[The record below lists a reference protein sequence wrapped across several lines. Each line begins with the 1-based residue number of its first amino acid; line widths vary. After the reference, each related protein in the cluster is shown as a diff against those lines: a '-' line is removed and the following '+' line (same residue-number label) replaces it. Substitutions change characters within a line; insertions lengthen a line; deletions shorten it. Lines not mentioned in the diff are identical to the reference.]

1 MANAKKAIT
10 QSELKSRLEHLLFAD
25 IANFWLDLYR
35 QKYRQLVDDLAK
47 WELLQNMPDD
57 EDQDLWLLSQAIA
70 FLRHQVE
77 NKQHSLQKL
86 DVGYH
91 LFIERLSHAEI
102 SAEREFHIL
111 DYAQQLGATTEQLR
125 QDKLAFNRWFDEGA
139 VINRYQDIVADIE
152 QTLKFLIG
160 KLGDLSNRYLI
171 KSANNIAKAWQTLNL
186 ESFFLQLLTKT
197 TNEHVRNALYRAL
210 ANQVQLIHNHQSD
223 PELSASLIETLVLAL
238 EDSNTPHLARLDILE
253 ILIHQRPTYI
263 RAFMQQLINHTDECQ
278 LSDQQ
283 RLFIL
288 AALPK
293 ILTSQIKLSQLCE
306 SLLMQLAEHSY
317 PRVRQSV
324 IEQANDYSLSFLQ
337 QLLTKRLKLETV
349 DAVRFTL
356 VKQLSSPRLNRD
368 NFAFELWWQL
378 LKGDESVAIKRLALE
393 LSARMMLN
401 QQLETTEPEK
411 VFSQYVNYLNE
422 RLSCEPELAIRR
434 FISRTR
440 EQLVAFQHQNIM
452 AQLEQTLA
460 NSANVS
466 QFDADLDEELLG
478 RLLSRKAQ
486 QNEGYNVSKDKLT
499 WQIRSGYRYAFRAWR
514 FIHEWRNPSTDKR
527 QSFNH
532 SKARKPSAFMHVP
545 SCSVA
550 EISATNVPGEPLFN
564 TNEYS
569 ARPHLPLPDFLLSVL
584 SQDNLKQPAKTYTPD
599 GILLVTPPKSL
610 LQRIKSY
617 FWLTINIDSLD
628 ALRKGNEIEQNNY
641 LEALKQ
647 HGFSFQFKAYGEQ
660 LGCAFAVE
668 PGINKLFNKLSISPL
683 LVSVWLNFKE
693 YLYSIYQNSIGQL
706 IFFVVGFMVY
716 FWGRH
721 IRISRRIKTDRRA
734 IPVSIGGWGT
744 RGKSG
749 TERLKA
755 ALFSSLALKV
765 ITKTTGCEATLI
777 YARSNGEQ
785 FEVPIFRPFDKA
797 SIWEQSD
804 VLHFAKNVKADVF
817 LWECMGL
824 TPRYV
829 KILRQWM
836 QDNFSTITNAYP
848 DHEDILGPTGF
859 DVAKEMANFI
869 APNSQ
874 VFTSEQTMFPILDK
888 DALQKNST
896 LIQSHWGEGYQIT
909 PDIKALYPYE
919 EHPDNIAL
927 VCKMAAHIGLGKDF
941 VFKETA
947 QRIVP
952 DIGVLQHFSPAPF
965 AGFSMSFVNSMSANE
980 RLATIEN
987 WRRLDLFSLSKDP
1000 NKQTIALIN
1009 NRNDRVA
1016 RSKVFAHILAEDL
1029 PFDKMVVIGT
1039 NVDGF
1044 YSYYLQAFSERFQ
1057 RIITNN
1063 DSHELELL
1071 CAQLHCIKSTN
1082 ELAMIISSA
1091 LEHHYPVDEFTDLTS
1106 VELFTNWLNEH
1117 AGALTTQQQASLL
1130 DIFNHYLNYQQIK
1143 PLLSELQNNQQQ
1155 LEKILLQLV
1164 KSKCILITN
1173 PKVTPDQLT
1182 LKLASL
1188 ARPNC
1193 HQVIIGMQNIKGA
1206 GLGYVYSWQQWQ
1218 KIHDSVKTLL
1228 DNSCSASLFKKTL
1241 TRLSLIN
1248 SFSHLEYAYLNNALV
1263 DIKKMHHA
1271 QNEYSQ
1277 AELVHITE
1285 RLNKHQPHG
1294 NEQTDDKQQGPI
1306 ARFATQVA
1314 ESFLDAGAAVKR
1326 KKVAN
1331 QVYKD
1336 IAAQR
1341 ITLEKAITVLAKL
1354 NRNQKPGWLTF
1365 SNKDNN

>member
-1 MANAKKAIT
+1 MATVKKAIT
-10 QSELKSRLEHLLFAD
+10 QSKLKSRLEHLLFAD

-35 QKYRQLVDDLAK
+35 QKYRQLVDDLAQ
-47 WELLQNMPDD
+47 WELLQNIPED
-57 EDQDLWLLSQAIA
+57 EDQDTWLLGQAIA

-77 NKQHSLQKL
+77 NKQHSLQQL
-86 DVGYH
+86 DAGYQ

-111 DYAQQLGATTEQLR
+111 DYAQQLGATPEQLH

-139 VINRYQDIVADIE
+139 VINRYQDVVADIE

-160 KLGDLSNRYLI
+160 KLGDLSNRYLT
-171 KSANNIAKAWQTLNL
+171 KSTQDIAKAWQTLNL

-197 TNEHVRNALYRAL
+197 DNEHVRNALYRAL
-210 ANQVQLIHNHQSD
+210 ANQVQLIHNHNSD
-223 PELSASLIETLVLAL
+223 PELSANLIETLVLAL
-238 EDSNTPHLARLDILE
+238 EDTSTPHLARLDILE

-263 RAFMQQLINHTDECQ
+263 RAFMQQLISQDDNCQ
-278 LSDQQ
+278 LDEQQ

-293 ILTSQIKLSQLCE
+293 ILISQTKLTQLCE
-306 SLLMQLAEHSY
+306 RLLMELAEHRF

-324 IEQANDYSLSFLQ
+324 IEQANHFSLNFLQ
-337 QLLTKRLKLETV
+337 QLLTTRLQVETV

-356 VKQLSSPRLNRD
+356 VKQLSSPRLNSD
-368 NFAFELWWQL
+368 HFAFDLWWQL
-378 LKGDESVAIKRLALE
+378 LKGNESIAIKRLALE
-393 LSARMMLN
+393 LTARMMLN
-401 QQLETTEPEK
+401 QQLETTEPDS
-411 VFSQYVNYLNE
+411 VFTTYINCLNE

-440 EQLVAFQHQNIM
+440 EQLVAFQHQNKM
-452 AQLEQTLA
+452 AQLEQTLPNTA
-460 NSANVS
+460 TLS
-466 QFDADLDEELLG
+466 QFDDDIDEELLG

-486 QNEGYNVSKDKLT
+486 QSEGYNVSKDKQT
-499 WQIRSGYRYAFRAWR
+499 WRIRSGYRFAFRAWR

-532 SKARKPSAFMHVP
+532 STARKPSAFMHVP
-545 SCSVA
+545 SCTVA
-550 EISATNVPGEPLFN
+550 EISATNVPGEPLFD
-564 TNEYS
+564 TDEYS
-569 ARPHLPLPDFLLSVL
+569 ARPHLPLPDFLLSAL

-610 LQRIKSY
+610 LQRIKTY
-617 FWLTINIDSLD
+617 CWLTINLDSLD
-628 ALRKGNEIEQNNY
+628 AMRKGNEIEQNNY
-641 LEALKQ
+641 LNTLKK
-647 HGFSFQFKAYGEQ
+647 HGFNFQFKAYGEQ
-660 LGCAFAVE
+660 LGCSFAIE
-668 PGINKLFNKLSISPL
+668 PGINKLFNKLSVSPL
-683 LVSVWLNFKE
+683 LVSIWLNFKE

-706 IFFVVGFMVY
+706 IFFVVGFMLY

-721 IRISRRIKTDRRA
+721 IRVSRRIKADRRA

-785 FEVPIFRPFDKA
+785 FEVPLFRPFDKA

-859 DVAKEMANFI
+859 NVAKEMANFI
-869 APNSQ
+869 APNSL

-927 VCKMAAHIGLGKDF
+927 VCKMAAQIGLSKDF

-965 AGFSMSFVNSMSANE
+965 AEFKMSFVNSMSANE

-987 WRRLDLFSLSKDP
+987 WRRLDLFSLSNDP

-1044 YSYYLQAFSERFQ
+1044 YSYYLQAFRERYL

-1063 DSHELELL
+1063 DLQELELL
-1071 CAQLHCIKSTN
+1071 CTQLHCIKTEDALSK
-1082 ELAMIISSA
+1082 IISAA
-1091 LEHHYPVDEFTDLTS
+1091 LGNHYTANEFTNLVSTKQ
-1106 VELFTNWLNEH
+1106 FTDWLSKH
-1117 AGALTTQQQASLL
+1117 AKTLNKQQQASLL
-1130 DIFNHYLNYQQIK
+1130 DVFNHYISYQQIK
-1143 PLLSELQNNQQQ
+1143 PLLDDLQKHQHQ
-1155 LEKILLQLV
+1155 LEKLLLELV
-1164 KSKCILITN
+1164 KSKCVLISN
-1173 PKVTPDQLT
+1173 PKVTPNQLT

-1188 ARPNC
+1188 ARPHS
-1193 HQVIIGMQNIKGA
+1193 HQIVIGMQNIKGA

-1218 KIHDSVKTLL
+1218 KIHDSVSTLL
-1228 DNSCSASLFKKTL
+1228 DNACSATQFKKTL

-1248 SFSHLEYAYLNNALV
+1248 SFSHLEYTYLSNALLA
-1263 DIKKMHHA
+1263 IKKVHHA

-1277 AELVHITE
+1277 AELVHISE
-1285 RLNKHQPHG
+1285 RLNKHKRYESNPA
-1294 NEQTDDKQQGPI
+1294 DDKQQGPLT
-1306 ARFATQVA
+1306 RFAIQVA

-1326 KKVAN
+1326 KKIAN

-1336 IAAQR
+1336 IATQR

-1365 SNKDNN
+1365 SQKSDH

>member
-1 MANAKKAIT
+1 MANAKKATI
-10 QSELKSRLEHLLFAD
+10 QSKLKNRLEHLLFAD

-35 QKYRQLVDDLAK
+35 QKYRQLVDDLAQ
-47 WELLQNMPDD
+47 WELLQNMPDG
-57 EDQDLWLLSQAIA
+57 EDQDIWLLGQTIA

-86 DVGYH
+86 DASYQ

-111 DYAQQLGATTEQLR
+111 DYAQQLGANAEQLR

-139 VINRYQDIVADIE
+139 VINRYQDAVADIE

-160 KLGDLSNRYLI
+160 KLGDLSNRYLK
-171 KSANNIAKAWQTLNL
+171 KSAKNITKAWQTLNL
-186 ESFFLQLLTKT
+186 ENFFLQLLAKT
-197 TNEHVRNALYRAL
+197 ESEHVRNALYRAL
-210 ANQVQLIHNHQSD
+210 ANQVQLIHNHNSD
-223 PELSASLIETLVLAL
+223 PELNANLIETLVLAL
-238 EDSNTPHLARLDILE
+238 EHSTTPHLARLDILE

-263 RAFMQQLINHTDECQ
+263 RAFMQQLIYQTDNCQ
-278 LSDQQ
+278 LNQQQ

-293 ILTSQIKLSQLCE
+293 ILISQTKLTQFCE
-306 SLLMQLAEHSY
+306 KLLMLLAEHSY

-324 IEQANDYSLSFLQ
+324 IEQANNFSVIFLQ
-337 QLLTKRLKLETV
+337 QLLTERLKIETI

-356 VKQLSSPRLNRD
+356 VKQLSNPRLNRD

-378 LKGDESVAIKRLALE
+378 LKGDESIAIKRLALE
-393 LSARMMLN
+393 LCARMMLN
-401 QQLETTEPEK
+401 QQLETTEPDT
-411 VFSQYVNYLNE
+411 VFITYINCLNE
-422 RLSCEPELAIRR
+422 RLSCEPQLAIRR

-440 EQLVAFQHQNIM
+440 EQLVSFQHQNVM
-452 AQLEQTLA
+452 AQLEQTLPSTA
-460 NSANVS
+460 TIS
-466 QFDADLDEELLG
+466 QFNNDLDEELLG

-486 QNEGYNVSKDKLT
+486 QSEGYNVSKDKLT
-499 WQIRSGYRYAFRAWR
+499 WQIRSGYHYAFRTWR
-514 FIHEWRNPSTDKR
+514 FLHEWRNPSTDKR

-550 EISATNVPGEPLFN
+550 EISATNVPGEPLFDSD
-564 TNEYS
+564 EYS

-610 LQRIKSY
+610 VQRIKSY

-641 LEALKQ
+641 LEALSK
-647 HGFSFQFKAYGEQ
+647 HGFNFQFKAYGEQ

-668 PGINKLFNKLSISPL
+668 PGISKLFNKLSVSPL

-706 IFFVVGFMVY
+706 IFFVAGFMVY

-721 IRISRRIKTDRRA
+721 IRVSQRIKTDRRA

-785 FEVPIFRPFDKA
+785 FEVPLFRPFDKA

-888 DALQKNST
+888 DAVQKNST

-941 VFKETA
+941 VFKETS

-952 DIGVLQHFSPAPF
+952 DIGVLQHFSAAPF
-965 AGFSMSFVNSMSANE
+965 TDFNMSFVNSMSANE

-987 WRRLDLFSLSKDP
+987 WRRLDLFSLSNDP

-1044 YSYYLQAFSERFQ
+1044 YSYYLQAFRERFQ
-1057 RIITNN
+1057 RIITN
-1063 DSHELELL
+1063 DDLQELELL
-1071 CAQLHCIKSTN
+1071 CTQLHCIKTTDV
-1082 ELAMIISSA
+1082 LTTIISAA
-1091 LEHHYPVDEFTDLTS
+1091 LGRQCTESEFTDLVNTAQFTS
-1106 VELFTNWLNEH
+1106 WLNEH
-1117 AGALTTQQQASLL
+1117 ASTLNTQQQANLL
-1130 DIFNHYLNYQQIK
+1130 DIFNHYLSYQQIK
-1143 PLLSELQNNQQQ
+1143 PLLGELQNNQQQ
-1155 LEKILLQLV
+1155 LEKILLHLV

-1188 ARPNC
+1188 ARPNS

-1218 KIHDSVKTLL
+1218 KIHDSVNTLL
-1228 DNSCSASLFKKTL
+1228 DNNCSASLFKKTL

-1248 SFSHLEYAYLNNALV
+1248 SFSHLEHAYLNTALLE
-1263 DIKKMHHA
+1263 IKKMHHA
-1271 QNEYSQ
+1271 QNELSQ
-1277 AELVHITE
+1277 AELVHISE
-1285 RLNKHQPHG
+1285 RLNKHLHHG
-1294 NEQTDDKQQGPI
+1294 DEQADGKQQGPL
-1306 ARFATQVA
+1306 ARFAIQVA

-1326 KKVAN
+1326 KKIAN

-1341 ITLEKAITVLAKL
+1341 ITLEKAISVLGKL

-1365 SNKDNN
+1365 SNKDKR

>member
-1 MANAKKAIT
+1 MANTKKVT
-10 QSELKSRLEHLLFAD
+10 PSSELKDRLEHLLFAD

-35 QKYRQLVDDLAK
+35 QKYRQLVDELAQ
-47 WELLQNMPDD
+47 WELLQNMPDG
-57 EDQDLWLLSQAIA
+57 EDQDIWLLRQAIA
-70 FLRHQVE
+70 FLRHRVE
-77 NKQHSLQKL
+77 HKQQSLQKL
-86 DVGYH
+86 DAGYL

-111 DYAQQLGATTEQLR
+111 DYAQQLGATSEQLR

-160 KLGDLSNRYLI
+160 KLGDLSNRYLK
-171 KSANNIAKAWQTLNL
+171 KSSNDIAKAWQTLDL

-197 TNEHVRNALYRAL
+197 DNEHVRNALYRAL
-210 ANQVQLIHNHQSD
+210 ANQVQLMHNHDGD
-223 PELSASLIETLVLAL
+223 PELSANLIETLVLAL
-238 EDSNTPHLARLDILE
+238 EEVNTPHLARLDILE

-263 RAFMQQLINHTDECQ
+263 RAFMQQLIQQTDQCQ
-278 LSDQQ
+278 LNAEE

-293 ILTSQIKLSQLCE
+293 ILTSQNTLSHLCE
-306 SLLMQLAEHSY
+306 NLLMQLAEHSY

-324 IEQANDYSLSFLQ
+324 IEQAGNFSISFLQ
-337 QLLTKRLKLETV
+337 NLLTERLKIETV

-356 VKQLSSPRLNRD
+356 VKQLSSPRIDTD
-368 NFAFELWWQL
+368 NFTFKLWWQL
-378 LKGDESVAIKRLALE
+378 LSGNESFAIKRLTLE
-393 LSARMMLN
+393 LTARMMLN
-401 QQLETTEPEK
+401 QQLETNQPNS
-411 VFSQYVNYLNE
+411 VFTTYINCLNE
-422 RLSCEPELAIRR
+422 RLQSEPVLAIRR

-440 EQLVAFQHQNIM
+440 EQLVAFEHQNLM
-452 AQLEQTLA
+452 AELEQVLP
-460 NSANVS
+460 NSATLS
-466 QFDADLDEELLG
+466 QLDKELDEELLG

-486 QNEGYNVSKDKLT
+486 QSEGYNVSKNKLT
-499 WQIRSGYRYAFRAWR
+499 WQIRSGYRYAFRLWR

-550 EISATNVPGEPLFN
+550 EISTTNVPGEPLFD
-564 TNEYS
+564 TDEYS

-610 LQRIKSY
+610 FQRISSY
-617 FWLTINIDSLD
+617 IWLSINIDSLD
-628 ALRKGNEIEQNNY
+628 TQRKGNEIEQNNY
-641 LEALKQ
+641 LTALNK
-647 HGFSFQFKAYGEQ
+647 HGFSFEFKAYGEQ
-660 LGCAFAVE
+660 LGCTFDVE
-668 PGINKLFNKLSISPL
+668 PNISKLYNKLSFSPL
-683 LVSVWLNFKE
+683 LVNIWLNFKE

-721 IRISRRIKTDRRA
+721 IRISRRIKTDRQA

-785 FEVPIFRPFDKA
+785 FEVPLFRPFDKA

-848 DHEDILGPTGF
+848 DHEDILGPTGI

-869 APNSQ
+869 APKSQ

-888 DALQKNST
+888 DATQKSST
-896 LIQSHWGEGYQIT
+896 LIQAHWGDGYQIT
-909 PDIKALYPYE
+909 PDIRALYPYE

-927 VCKMAAHIGLGKDF
+927 VCKMAAYIGLEKDF

-952 DIGVLQHFSPAPF
+952 DIGVLQHFSPVPF
-965 AGFSMSFVNSMSANE
+965 THFSMSFVNSMSANE

-987 WRRLDLFSLSKDP
+987 WRRLDLFGLSKDP
-1000 NKQTIALIN
+1000 SKQTIALIN

-1016 RSKVFAHILAEDL
+1016 RSKVFAQMLVEDL

-1044 YSYYLQAFSERFQ
+1044 YSYYLHAFAERFE
-1057 RIITNN
+1057 RIISNN
-1063 DSHELELL
+1063 DLQELELL
-1071 CAQLHCIKSTN
+1071 CSQLHCIKEADTVAEIMN
-1082 ELAMIISSA
+1082 KA
-1091 LEHHYPVDEFTDLTS
+1091 LEGSYQAKEFTALNNA
-1106 VELFTNWLNEH
+1106 EQFTDWLNGQAQTLSE
-1117 AGALTTQQQASLL
+1117 QQRISLQ
-1130 DIFNHYLNYQQIK
+1130 DVFNHYLSYQQMR
-1143 PLLSELQNNQQQ
+1143 PLLSDLKKNQHNLQT
-1155 LEKILLQLV
+1155 ILLELV

-1173 PKVTPDQLT
+1173 SKVTPDQLT
-1182 LKLASL
+1182 IMLTAL
-1188 ARPNC
+1188 ARPHC

-1206 GLGYVYSWQQWQ
+1206 GLGYVYGWQQWQ
-1218 KIHDSVKTLL
+1218 KIYDSISMLL
-1228 DNSCSASLFKKTL
+1228 DNNCSAEQFKKTL
-1241 TRLSLIN
+1241 TRLSLI
-1248 SFSHLEYAYLNNALV
+1248 STFSQLEHAYLSSALLE
-1263 DIKKMHHA
+1263 IKKMHHA

-1277 AELVHITE
+1277 AELVHINE
-1285 RLNKHQPHG
+1285 RLNKHQQQLD
-1294 NEQTDDKQQGPI
+1294 NKTDSQQQGPLK
-1306 ARFATQVA
+1306 RFAIQVA

-1326 KKVAN
+1326 KKIAN

-1336 IAAQR
+1336 IATQR
-1341 ITLEKAITVLAKL
+1341 ITLEKAITVLGKL

-1365 SNKDNN
+1365 SNKDNS